1 MKNKIFTRKICT
13 SHKLEMR
20 KEAAQEWRITMKIAV
35 LGAGAM
41 GSIYGGHLSINND
54 VYMIDKKEE
63 LVEKINADGLKLYE
77 NDKDVI
83 YHPKAL
89 LSSEGIGEV
98 DLVIIFVKALYSRA
112 ALMENKAIIGDDTY
126 VLTLQNGAGHED
138 IIEEFVPK
146 ERIIIGTTEDNGAI
160 LDNGYVRR
168 GGKGKTNIGMLVEDK
183 KGMLDK
189 VKECF
194 DGCGFDTHIY
204 SNIQQLIWD
213 KLFTNVSLS
222 ALTGVLQ
229 VPIGFI
235 AEDEYAW
242 NMTVTLIKEAMQV
255 AKAMGL
261 EFDEDEMIERVRN
274 TSINSPEGRTSI
286 YADLKAGRL
295 TEVNTISG
303 AVVKAGDRLGI
314 PVPSHKMIVNMV
326 HAMENKSKNNVQ

>member
-1 MKNKIFTRKICT
+1 
-13 SHKLEMR
+13 
-20 KEAAQEWRITMKIAV
+20 
-35 LGAGAM
+35 M
-41 GSIYGGHLSINND
+41 GSIYGGHLSMNND
-54 VYMIDKKEE
+54 VYMIDKKED
-63 LVEKINADGLKLYE
+63 LVEKISADGLKLYE

-112 ALMENKAIIGDDTY
+112 ALMENKAIIGDNTY

-235 AEDEYAW
+235 AEDKYAW

>member
-1 MKNKIFTRKICT
+1 M
-13 SHKLEMR
+13 
-20 KEAAQEWRITMKIAV
+20 
-35 LGAGAM
+35 
-41 GSIYGGHLSINND
+41 
-54 VYMIDKKEE
+54 
-63 LVEKINADGLKLYE
+63 KLYE

-112 ALMENKAIIGDDTY
+112 ALMENKAIIGDNTY

>member
-1 MKNKIFTRKICT
+1 
-13 SHKLEMR
+13 
-20 KEAAQEWRITMKIAV
+20 MKIAV

-112 ALMENKAIIGDDTY
+112 ALMENKAIIGDNTY

-168 GGKGKTNIGMLVEDK
+168 GGKTNIGMLVEDK

-235 AEDEYAW
+235 AEDKYAW

>member
-1 MKNKIFTRKICT
+1 MLYIKYIIRNITVQK
-13 SHKLEMR
+13 
-20 KEAAQEWRITMKIAV
+20 WRITMKIAV

-41 GSIYGGHLSINND
+41 GSIYGGHLSMNND
-54 VYMIDKKEE
+54 VYMIDKKED
-63 LVEKINADGLKLYE
+63 LVEKISADGLKLYE

-112 ALMENKAIIGDDTY
+112 ALMENKAIIGDNTY

-183 KGMLDK
+183 NGMLDK

-286 YADLKAGRL
+286 CADLKAGRL

-303 AVVKAGDRLGI
+303 AVVKAGDRLGV

-326 HAMENKSKNNVQ
+326 HAMEDKSKNNVQ

>member
-1 MKNKIFTRKICT
+1 
-13 SHKLEMR
+13 
-20 KEAAQEWRITMKIAV
+20 
-35 LGAGAM
+35 M

-112 ALMENKAIIGDDTY
+112 ALMENKAIIGDNTY

-261 EFDEDEMIERVRN
+261 EFDEDEMIKRVRN